1 MATDEA
7 LIAAVADG
15 NERALEALCKRYE
28 RPLYRFLA
36 RHTGGRDAEDLYQE
50 TWIRVVR
57 AAHRFDP
64 TRRFSTW
71 MFQIAVNLCRDWHRR
86 DRPQPMDPAQADV
99 LSGGVDEIRKM
110 DAAIDARRLLA
121 TLPEVQR
128 SVVILRY
135 YHGLSEADVA
145 EILGCPRG
153 TVKSRLH
160 HAMARMSALVGGTG
174 TTGT

>member
-7 LIAAVADG
+7 LIAAVAGG
-15 NERALEALCKRYE
+15 NEGALGTLCKRYE

-50 TWIRVVR
+50 TWLRVVR
-57 AAHRFDP
+57 AAPRFDP
-64 TRRFSTW
+64 GRRFSTW
-71 MFQIAVNLCRDWHRR
+71 LFQIAVNLCRDWHRR
-86 DRPQPMDPAQADV
+86 EPPQPEDPARAEALV
-99 LSGGVDEIRKM
+99 GSAEASSRI
-110 DAAIDARRLLA
+110 DAAIDAQRLLA
-121 TLPEVQR
+121 ELPETHR

-160 HAMARMSALVGGTG
+160 HAMARLATLVGGAGG
-174 TTGT
+174 T